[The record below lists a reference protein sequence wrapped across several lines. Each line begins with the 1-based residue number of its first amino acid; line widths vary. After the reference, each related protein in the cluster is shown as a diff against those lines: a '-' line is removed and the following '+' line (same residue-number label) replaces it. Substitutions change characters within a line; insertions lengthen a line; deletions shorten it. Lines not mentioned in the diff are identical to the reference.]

1 MVTIMVVIMEIMEA
15 MEILSNKLG
24 ELKMRLIKPT
34 MFIVGLILVVV
45 GSLGMSHEAKAYTD
59 EEKAQAKA
67 WLSAHGYSPDA
78 GGAAA
83 AYQDYLNGKFDEELG
98 ITREASTEAR
108 TQTAYD
114 DSEDKEEKTTEEGED
129 GISSD
134 SSSGNNTES
143 SIWDIMGG
151 TSEETDTEDSV
162 AIEAATEEI
171 TEEAPSTQ
179 MAYEEPEDE
188 EEPEEEKGEISLSD
202 PGKKDEYREA
212 AIVVVLSVLLCAL
225 LLGAFS
231 LFRK

>member
-1 MVTIMVVIMEIMEA
+1 MAIITVVIMEIMEV

-24 ELKMRLIKPT
+24 ELKMRSIKPT
-34 MFIVGLILVVV
+34 MFIVGLILAVI
-45 GSLGMSHEAKAYTD
+45 GSFGMSREAKAYTD

-114 DSEDKEEKTTEEGED
+114 DSEDKEEKTTEEGND
-129 GISSD
+129 GTSPD
-134 SSSGNNTES
+134 SSSGNNAEPS
-143 SIWDIMGG
+143 VWDIMGG
-151 TSEETDTEDSV
+151 TSEEIDTEASV
-162 AIEAATEEI
+162 ATEAATEEI
-171 TEEAPSTQ
+171 IEEAPSTQ

>member
-1 MVTIMVVIMEIMEA
+1 MVVIMEITEA

-24 ELKMRLIKPT
+24 ELKMRLIKPA
-34 MFIVGLILVVV
+34 MFIVGLILVVAV
-45 GSLGMSHEAKAYTD
+45 SLGMSHEARAYTD

-114 DSEDKEEKTTEEGED
+114 DSEDKEEKTTEEGND
-129 GISSD
+129 GTSPD
-134 SSSGNNTES
+134 SSSGNKAEPS
-143 SIWDIMGG
+143 VWDIMGG
-151 TSEETDTEDSV
+151 TSEETDTEAQV
-162 AIEAATEEI
+162 TTEEVTEEI

-188 EEPEEEKGEISLSD
+188 EEPEEERGEISLSD
-202 PGKKDEYREA
+202 PEKKGEYREA